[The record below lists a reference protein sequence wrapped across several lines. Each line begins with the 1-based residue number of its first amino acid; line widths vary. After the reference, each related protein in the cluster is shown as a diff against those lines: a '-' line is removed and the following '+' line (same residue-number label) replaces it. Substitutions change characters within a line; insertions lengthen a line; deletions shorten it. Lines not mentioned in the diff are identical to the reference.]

1 MISFRVTIYNIVLP
15 ENNPVK
21 GLLFGLKSYGI
32 KQGVGFSDYAETKDE
47 PKCLLFR
54 LISANKKSSQLAT
67 GIILLR
73 VDTTLAKALV
83 NS

>member
-32 KQGVGFSDYAETKDE
+32 KQGVGLDE
-47 PKCLLFR
+47 YLGVNLP
-54 LISANKKSSQLAT
+54 
-67 GIILLR
+67 
-73 VDTTLAKALV
+73 LV
-83 NS
+83 SMNIHKQKTP